1 MKKERQY
8 ILFVIT
14 VLLTQ
19 ILLLNHLTVS
29 TYIAPLAYI
38 VCIIMMPLGTS
49 PLKMIAVGALLG
61 GVMDATMGTIG
72 LNVIA
77 TLPVAYFRRPILHFV
92 ASFSDVDSDGEI
104 PTVRRIGRFHFYVVA
119 MVILHSLLFLVFEHM
134 TLVNLTFIAT
144 RFVCSTA
151 ISLALVYFFIV
162 IFTPKLTTR

>member
-49 PLKMIAVGALLG
+49 PLKMIAVGTLLG
-61 GVMDATMGTIG
+61 GVMDAMERFRQYD
-72 LNVIA
+72 VS
-77 TLPVAYFRRPILHFV
+77 VA
-92 ASFSDVDSDGEI
+92 
-104 PTVRRIGRFHFYVVA
+104 
-119 MVILHSLLFLVFEHM
+119 
-134 TLVNLTFIAT
+134 
-144 RFVCSTA
+144 
-151 ISLALVYFFIV
+151 
-162 IFTPKLTTR
+162 FTSM